1 MRVSK
6 TWDVAIVG
14 AGTAGLPAAIIAA
27 RRGLQVLLID
37 AAERIGGTMYLS
49 SGSLAAGGAE
59 RQLAKGIEDSAGRH
73 RADCERLGH
82 GSANPDVLK
91 LWTENAPAMV
101 DWLIAEGV
109 TFGPEMPTFSAAHEA
124 YDAPRTYTPS
134 NGALEYIRVFSAA
147 LDEQVAAGK
156 IDLRLST
163 RMTSLATADDGG
175 VIGVKVEGPD
185 GAETLAA
192 HDVVLT
198 TGGYAY
204 DDALW
209 QSLHTAPRR
218 VFAYP
223 FARGDGLRAAAEL
236 GAKIDYA
243 DNFLPTFGAS
253 QDLDDD
259 QKFWIHSRVSP
270 AFRPPYEISVNLNGD
285 RFMAED
291 LASPDGRERTL
302 IVQPDQSFWVVY
314 DERIRREAP
323 PLFMWDEEK
332 VARAF
337 AESPNFQSAASIAEL
352 AEACALDPARL
363 ERTVAG
369 YNSAQ
374 AVQSDLF
381 KRTHMPLPISE
392 GPFYAIRH
400 FATSVVSWGGIVVDG
415 DLRVLGAAGQPIPHL
430 YAAGEVLGM
439 GVFGHTFLGGSTVS
453 SSITFGK
460 LLGER
465 LGGGEMAP
473 GGAAVYQMAE
483 D

>member
-1 MRVSK
+1 MSK

-14 AGTAGLPAAIIAA
+14 AGTAGLPAAILAA
-27 RRGLQVLLID
+27 RRGLQVVLVE
-37 AAERIGGTMYLS
+37 AADRIGGTMYLS
-49 SGSLAAGGAE
+49 SGSLAAGGAR
-59 RQLAKGIEDSAGRH
+59 RQREKGIEDSAGQH
-73 RADCERLGH
+73 HADCVRLGH
-82 GSANPDVLK
+82 GSANPDILK

-101 DWLIAEGV
+101 DWLIAEGAE
-109 TFGPEMPTFSAAHEA
+109 FGPQMPAFSAAHEA
-124 YDAPRTYTPS
+124 YDAPRTYTPAT
-134 NGALEYIRVFSAA
+134 GALEYIRIFSAA
-147 LDEQVAAGK
+147 LDEQVAAGR
-156 IDLRLST
+156 IDLLLST
-163 RMTSLATADDGG
+163 RMTGLATDESGA
-175 VIGVKVEGPD
+175 VAGVKVEGPD
-185 GAETLAA
+185 GATTLAA
-192 HDVVLT
+192 RDVVLT

-223 FARGDGLRAAAEL
+223 FARGDGLRAAVEL
-236 GAKIDYA
+236 GARIDYA

-253 QDLDDD
+253 QDLDDL
-259 QKFWIHSRVSP
+259 QKYWIHSRISP
-270 AFRPPYEISVNLNGD
+270 AFRPPYEINVNLHGD

-291 LASPDGRERTL
+291 EQSPDARERAL
-302 IVQPDQSFWVVY
+302 MAQPDQSFWVVY

-323 PLFMWDEEK
+323 ALFMWDEGK
-332 VARAF
+332 MARAF
-337 AESPNFQSAASIAEL
+337 SESPNFKSADTIAAL
-352 AEACALDPARL
+352 AAACGLDPARM

-369 YNSAQ
+369 YNAAQ

-381 KRTHMPLPISE
+381 KRTHMPLPIAE
-392 GPFYAIRH
+392 APFYAIRH

-415 DLRVLGAAGQPIPHL
+415 ELRVLRADGAPIPHL

-465 LGGGEMAP
+465 VGE
-473 GGAAVYQMAE
+473 AAVTSASAVYE
-483 D
+483 KVGE